1 MGSTPQSVMKLQR
14 FPCLLG
20 SALLLGLWPTSVHAQ
35 SVLQIVPDTT
45 LPVNSQ
51 VIPGCTVCVIDG
63 GTIRGSTLFHSFQFF
78 SLGTGSAALFNNPAS
93 IQTVLARVTGGST
106 SFINGLLQTN
116 GTASL
121 FFLNPSGIV
130 FGPNAQLNVGGS
142 FVASTATSF
151 QFPDGTEF
159 SATNPQ
165 APPLLAVNVPL
176 GLQHG
181 PIAPGSTITNQGILT
196 AGQDL
201 TLVSDR
207 LELQGTLQANRHLT
221 LQAQDTLQI
230 RDTAQT
236 PFLAQAGGNLTLRG
250 DRLVDILALN
260 HPGFPFQSG
269 GNLTVIGDGPISTD
283 AHFTAGGNFA
293 VRQVNGAIANFGS
306 LQDPIFNVG
315 GDFDVGNYGGASLLV
330 TAGGNIRFGQVII
343 SAVDPAIAPTRA
355 FILRAGGNI
364 TATGD
369 VVGFVPFLINPPFDS
384 RLIVDFQAGGN
395 ITTQSVFTTGGPII
409 MVAQGGI
416 TTQTLS
422 TFANRVPP
430 GAITLT
436 SLGSTIDTSAGE
448 LNTFARVGNGGAI
461 TFTALGNITTGSM
474 DSGSLEAGTV
484 GGAIALTSTGGAIT
498 ALDTLRT
505 DSFDG
510 GAGPIQLNAAGNIT
524 TRDLFAFTFGDQ
536 NGGSI
541 QAYSGGTFSATDS
554 LISNGT
560 AGAGRAGD
568 LFIQAD
574 TIDLVN
580 TVVNTGTRGTG
591 VAGSLTLNSRV
602 TNLSNGTALVAG
614 TVGSGRGGNIRAVAS
629 EQLNLTGVSL
639 LPDAVPTQIVTNTT
653 GLGAA
658 GDIFVEAGRV
668 TMQGGA
674 LIATTAFGDR
684 TGDGG
689 DIVVNAAQVDLM
701 GTSPD
706 GTSPT
711 RMATSSFGT
720 GRAGDLVVNAQ
731 RVSIQDGAL
740 LTTAVLGAG
749 PDAGSGGNLIVNAT
763 DSVLVQG
770 FANTPQGR
778 VPAALSADTFRGSG
792 TAGNLTVNTPRL
804 SVLSG
809 GAVSVSS
816 FGDGQGG
823 TLTVNASDRVVVSGT
838 DSSGFRSGLYAQ
850 AFDQGSAGN
859 LVVNAGQLE
868 IRDRGTI
875 TVASGSAATAVVPV
889 STLENI
895 LGLSLAV
902 GPATGAAGNLSI
914 NARRATLTDSGQI
927 LASTDSGQGGNIAI
941 ALREPLVMRR
951 NSLISATAGTAQ
963 AGGDGGNIAIAAP
976 FLITAPFEN
985 NDIIANAFNG
995 RGGNV
1000 TITAQGIYW
1009 FTPRSRA
1016 DLIRLLGTTD
1026 PSQLD
1031 PRRLPTNDIS
1041 AISQNNPALDGL
1053 VTLNTPDVDP
1063 SRGLSTLPVNLVDPS
1078 QLITTG
1084 CRPKSGEAGKFVATG
1099 RGGLPLSPENRLQ
1112 REALSPGWVS
1122 LHDTS
1127 RQAAIAPGSG
1137 SSPPTAGP
1145 IVEASAIAMG
1155 ANGEVYLTTA
1165 TTERPGLPTSNP
1177 CLHATSDRL

>member
-1 MGSTPQSVMKLQR
+1 MKLHLSS
-14 FPCLLG
+14 CLLG
-20 SALLLGLWPTSVHAQ
+20 SALLFWPASVCAQ
-35 SVLQIVPDTT
+35 SARQIIPDTT

-51 VIPGCTVCVIDG
+51 VVPGCTVCVING
-63 GTIRGSTLFHSFQFF
+63 GTVRGANLFHSFQAF
-78 SLGTGSAALFNNPAS
+78 SLATGSSALFNNPAT
-93 IQTVLARVTGGST
+93 IQTILARVTGGST
-106 SFINGLLQTN
+106 SFIDGLIQTN

-130 FGPNAQLNVGGS
+130 FGPNARLNVGGS
-142 FVASTATSF
+142 FVASTANSF

-176 GLQHG
+176 GLQYG
-181 PIAPGSTITNQGILT
+181 PIAPGSTITNRGQLI
-196 AGQDL
+196 AGEDL
-201 TLVSDR
+201 TLVGDR
-207 LELQGTLQANRHLT
+207 LDLQGTLQANRHLT
-221 LQAQDTLQI
+221 LRAQDTLQI

-236 PFLAQAGGNLTLRG
+236 PFLAQAGGNLTLQG
-250 DRLVDILALN
+250 DRLVDIFALN

-269 GNLTVIGDGPISTD
+269 GNLTVIGDGLISTD

-306 LQDPIFNVG
+306 LLDPIFNVG
-315 GDFDVGNYGGASLLV
+315 GDFDVGNYTGASLFV
-330 TAGGNIRFGQVII
+330 TAGGNIRFGQVTI
-343 SAVDPAIAPTRA
+343 SAIDPAIAPTRA

-364 TATGD
+364 TATGN
-369 VVGFVPFLINPPFDS
+369 VVGLVPFLINPPFDS

-395 ITTQSVFTTGGPII
+395 ITTQSVFTTGGPITL
-409 MVAQGGI
+409 VAQSAI
-416 TTQTLS
+416 TTRTLS

-430 GAITLT
+430 GTITLT
-436 SLGSTIDTSAGE
+436 SLGGTIDTSAGE

-484 GGAIALTSTGGAIT
+484 GGAIALTSTGGSIT

-505 DSFDG
+505 DSIFG
-510 GAGPIQLNAAGNIT
+510 GAGPIQLNAAGNIS
-524 TRDLFAFTFGDQ
+524 TRDLLAFTFGDQ
-536 NGGSI
+536 NGGTI
-541 QAYSGGTFSATDS
+541 QATSGGTFSAIDS
-554 LISNGT
+554 LISGGT

-568 LFIQAD
+568 LLIRAD
-574 TIDLVN
+574 TVDLTN
-580 TVVNTGTRGTG
+580 TIVNTGTRGTG
-591 VAGSLTLNSRV
+591 IAGGLTLNSRV
-602 TNLSNGTALVAG
+602 TNLRDGTALVAG
-614 TVGSGRGGNIRAVAS
+614 TVGSGRGGDIRVVAS
-629 EQLNLTGVSL
+629 EQLNLSGVS
-639 LPDAVPTQIVTNTT
+639 PSSAAVPTQVVTNTT

-658 GDIFVEAGRV
+658 GDIFVDAGRV

-674 LIATTAFGDR
+674 IIATTAFGDR

-689 DIVVNAAQVDLM
+689 NIIVNAAQVDLV

-720 GRAGDLVVNAQ
+720 GRAGDLVVNTQ
-731 RVSIQDGAL
+731 RLSVQNGAL

-763 DSVLVQG
+763 DSVVVQG

-778 VPAALSADTFRGSG
+778 VPAALSSDTFRGSG

-804 SVLSG
+804 SVLEG

-823 TLTVNASDRVVVSGT
+823 TITVNASDRLLVSGA

-902 GPATGAAGNLSI
+902 GPATGAAGNLLI
-914 NARRATLTDSGQI
+914 NAGRATLTDSGQI

-1053 VTLNTPDVDP
+1053 VTLNTPDIDP

-1099 RGGLPLSPENRLQ
+1099 RGGLPLSPENHLQ
-1112 REALSPGWVS
+1112 SGPLSPGWVE
-1122 LHDTS
+1122 LKAM
-1127 RQAAIAPGSG
+1127 RQNSAIAPVPVP
-1137 SSPPTAGP
+1137 SSPAAGP
-1145 IVEASAIAMG
+1145 IVEASAIAIG
-1155 ANGEVYLTTA
+1155 TQGEVYLTA
-1165 TTERPGLPTSNP
+1165 TTAESTGPLTDVP
-1177 CLHATSDRL
+1177 CLQAAGDRR